1 MDVKEAVG
9 IAKRYVTDLFADE
22 AITHV
27 GLEEVVFDEQS
38 GHWKVTIGF
47 APHWNQINALSA
59 ALRAGRPDHYDRS
72 YKVVRIRDEDGRV
85 ISLTDRLLV
94 ERAD

>member
-1 MDVKEAVG
+1 MDVKEAVSM
-9 IAKRYVTDLFADE
+9 AKSYVTDVFAEE

-38 GHWKVTIGF
+38 GDWKVTIGF
-47 APHWNQINALSA
+47 SPNWNQINALTA
-59 ALRAGRPDHYDRS
+59 VLGAGRPHDRS
-72 YKVVRIRDEDGRV
+72 YKVVRIRDRDSRI

-94 ERAD
+94 ERTN